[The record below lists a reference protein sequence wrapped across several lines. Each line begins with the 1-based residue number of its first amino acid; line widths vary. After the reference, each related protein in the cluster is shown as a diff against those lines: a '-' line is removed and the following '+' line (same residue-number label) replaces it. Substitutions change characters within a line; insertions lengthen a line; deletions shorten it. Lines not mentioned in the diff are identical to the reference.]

1 LLWFV
6 FFVWVGIISGLA
18 IWAVAKQQQTVEGP
32 PGTCPLFCFNG
43 TDGTNGTSP
52 TIVIGN
58 VTTTPA
64 GTNATV
70 TNAGNGTYIVLNISI
85 PQGPAGGMID
95 YVYVYNLSPQSVAQS
110 TDITFDTTGVITS
123 GFLHLVGGSDIFV
136 VNTGVYEIMFSVTGS
151 TPNEFGVFLSNVQ
164 VPSIIYGTL
173 SGQNVGTGIF
183 SATVGQY
190 ISVRNYLSSA
200 TVVLGSPT
208 GGAQP
213 NVNAMVRI
221 FRIA

>member
-1 LLWFV
+1 
-6 FFVWVGIISGLA
+6 VGIISGLA
-18 IWAVAKQQQTVEGP
+18 IWAVAKQQQTAIGP
-32 PGTCPLFCFNG
+32 PGTCPLFCYNG
-43 TDGTNGTSP
+43 TNGMNGTSP

-70 TNAGNGTYIVLNISI
+70 TNAGNSTYIILNISI
-85 PQGPAGGMID
+85 PQGPAGGIMD
-95 YVYVYNLSPQSVAQS
+95 YAYVYNLAPQAVAQS
-110 TDITFDTTGVITS
+110 TDVTFDSNGFLTS
-123 GFLHLVGGSDIFV
+123 GFLHTLGSTDIFM
-136 VNTGVYEIMFSVTGS
+136 VNAGNYEITFTVTGS
-151 TPNEFGVFLSNVQ
+151 TPNEFGVFLNNAQ

-183 SATVGQY
+183 SAAAGNFV
-190 ISVRNYLSSA
+190 SLRNYLSSA